1 MRAIEYPG
9 QGVTLYRSVLPNGLS
24 VYVVPKP
31 GWRKCRAAFVTSFGG
46 ADRRFTLE
54 GERCD
59 TPAGVA
65 HYLEHKMFDMPY
77 GSVDS
82 VFAARG
88 ADSNA
93 YTSYAVT
100 SYHFTCTDR
109 FEDDLRTL
117 LAFVSTPYF
126 TPETVEKERGI
137 IGQEIAQGEDDPDW
151 AVYQDCLRLL
161 FGGQHPLGDDVAG
174 TAASIAEITT
184 ETLYACHRAF
194 YIPAN
199 MALCVAGDVDPEAVE
214 RIAREEL
221 PEEPAPLP
229 VRDWGP
235 DPGLEPV
242 ERRSQRVMDVAAPLF
257 CAGIKLG
264 PAATGPEALRER
276 LTAELALRCLWGK
289 SAPAYL
295 ALYEKGL
302 LNNSFYFELDHAAGQ
317 SYVTLS
323 GESADPEAALAA
335 LTAAAEK
342 PVDPAFFLRQK
353 KAAYGGFIRRL
364 DDFYELTESLA
375 EGCFG
380 GFDPLRA
387 PETLDAIGCDDVSAW
402 AAEHLAAGRFALSI
416 IRPKEEQ
423 A

>member
-137 IGQEIAQGEDDPDW
+137 IGQGAELLGWDLDKLLEQTILAMRPDE
-151 AVYQDCLRLL
+151 
-161 FGGQHPLGDDVAG
+161 
-174 TAASIAEITT
+174 AAIAE
-184 ETLYACHRAF
+184 F
-194 YIPAN
+194 
-199 MALCVAGDVDPEAVE
+199 
-214 RIAREEL
+214 IA
-221 PEEPAPLP
+221 
-229 VRDWGP
+229 
-235 DPGLEPV
+235 
-242 ERRSQRVMDVAAPLF
+242 
-257 CAGIKLG
+257 KL
-264 PAATGPEALRER
+264 
-276 LTAELALRCLWGK
+276 
-289 SAPAYL
+289 S
-295 ALYEKGL
+295 
-302 LNNSFYFELDHAAGQ
+302 
-317 SYVTLS
+317 
-323 GESADPEAALAA
+323 
-335 LTAAAEK
+335 
-342 PVDPAFFLRQK
+342 
-353 KAAYGGFIRRL
+353 
-364 DDFYELTESLA
+364 
-375 EGCFG
+375 
-380 GFDPLRA
+380 
-387 PETLDAIGCDDVSAW
+387 
-402 AAEHLAAGRFALSI
+402 
-416 IRPKEEQ
+416 
-423 A
+423 

>member
-174 TAASIAEITT
+174 TEASIAEITT
-184 ETLYACHRAF
+184 ETLYAE
-194 YIPAN
+194 
-199 MALCVAGDVDPEAVE
+199 GTDD
-214 RIAREEL
+214 
-221 PEEPAPLP
+221 
-229 VRDWGP
+229 
-235 DPGLEPV
+235 
-242 ERRSQRVMDVAAPLF
+242 
-257 CAGIKLG
+257 
-264 PAATGPEALRER
+264 T
-276 LTAELALRCLWGK
+276 
-289 SAPAYL
+289 
-295 ALYEKGL
+295 L
-302 LNNSFYFELDHAAGQ
+302 LKVIEDTKQ
-317 SYVTLS
+317 
-323 GESADPEAALAA
+323 ALAA
-335 LTAAAEK
+335 LQAQYEQEK
-342 PVDPAFFLRQK
+342 EDQAS
-353 KAAYGGFIRRL
+353 ARRL
-364 DDFYELTESLA
+364 ALIRDQVAGIAETWPYLTDLQKQTMIRDCVNRIVITNERVQIFYTFKES
-375 EGCFG
+375 G
-380 GFDPLRA
+380 GQQK
-387 PETLDAIGCDDVSAW
+387 SA
-402 AAEHLAAGRFALSI
+402 
-416 IRPKEEQ
+416 
-423 A
+423 